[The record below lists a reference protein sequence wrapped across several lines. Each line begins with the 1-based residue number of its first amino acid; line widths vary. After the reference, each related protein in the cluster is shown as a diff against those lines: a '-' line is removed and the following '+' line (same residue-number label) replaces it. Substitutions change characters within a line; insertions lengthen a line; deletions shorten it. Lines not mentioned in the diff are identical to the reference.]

1 MQILPGKYILILS
14 EDMQRTFE
22 IWNEPNCL
30 DRERAFKNYLVR
42 STIARDVSC
51 EIIRICNKMLFNF
64 FGLSFSDS
72 LTQRNVSLHH
82 LFSKVWYFFKERE
95 KRFLNFIKGRSNRF
109 LFYYKIPAILY
120 AYKIFRFFDHPT
132 EPSARHWP
140 KYRCLV
146 TRFKYV
152 IDRDARNR

>member
-30 DRERAFKNYLVR
+30 DGERAFKNYLVR
-42 STIARDVSC
+42 STIARKL
-51 EIIRICNKMLFNF
+51 RNNP
-64 FGLSFSDS
+64 FSDS

-82 LFSKVWYFFKERE
+82 LFSKMWYFFKERE

-109 LFYYKIPAILY
+109 LFYYKISAILY